1 MILRKIE
8 GNSHLKRDMMTNA
21 VLFTDETAFNSYQ
34 NKKANAMRLNILE
47 NKIENLEN
55 KLNIIINLIKENKNE

>member
-8 GNSHLKRDMMTNA
+8 GNAHLKRDMLTNA
-21 VLFTDETAFNSYQ
+21 VLFTDKTAFDSYQ
-34 NKKANAMRLNILE
+34 NKKANAQRLKILE

-55 KLNIIINLIKENKNE
+55 KLNIIIKLIEENKK